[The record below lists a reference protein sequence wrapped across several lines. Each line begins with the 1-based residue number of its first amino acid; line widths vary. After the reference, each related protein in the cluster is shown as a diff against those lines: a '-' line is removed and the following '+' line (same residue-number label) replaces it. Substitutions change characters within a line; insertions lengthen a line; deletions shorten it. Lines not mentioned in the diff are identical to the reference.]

1 MRLSKHTHWWLVCCL
16 VALCATS
23 CNDDSC
29 YDNGSAIPLARFYAS
44 GTTSQVSVSGLTV
57 RGIDNP
63 GDSLMVD
70 SMTVNETFLPLRA
83 TRELTQWV
91 LEYGDDIPSD
101 TLSLHYHAIP
111 YFSSAECGAMYNFE
125 ITKVDAT
132 THVLDSVV
140 LVTPLVDNVTR
151 VTLRIYF
158 PTP

>member
-1 MRLSKHTHWWLVCCL
+1 MRLSNHTLWWLVCCL
-16 VALCATS
+16 VALCAAS

-44 GTTSQVSVSGLTV
+44 GTATQVSVKGLTV

-63 GDSLMVD
+63 GDSLLVD

-91 LEYGDDIPSD
+91 LDYGVDFPSD

-151 VTLRIYF
+151 VTMRIYF
-158 PTP
+158 PTE

>member
-1 MRLSKHTHWWLVCCL
+1 MRLSKHTPWWLVCCL

-125 ITKVDAT
+125 ITNVDAT